1 MHKRFILILFLNIIF
16 SVDGKNH
23 LTPTQNNQSD
33 IIDLGLA
40 LGDARMI
47 HSLKVQLSDY
57 GLLESSPND
66 VEKRT
71 SANDGSG
78 DDKGGN
84 DGNGTALNMTENG
97 LSEEVETNEELV
109 YKDFEKMQGNLNK
122 LWEPSVRMTQ
132 YVPSKEVEAWWRLFA
147 ETLPPNSFSGSAG
160 FGSPC
165 IFAKYTD
172 VCPTKRLEEMD
183 AFKDFK
189 EMMEERKWGELR
201 DANDRPNEFIGF
213 DRLKVE
219 LIRRYGGEEWKK
231 EEFEKEVHKRMRIEL
246 QKQIDA
252 KEGFQ
257 IDPC

>member
-84 DGNGTALNMTENG
+84 DGHGTALNMTENG

-219 LIRRYGGEEWKK
+219 LLRRYGGEEWKK
-231 EEFEKEVHKRMRIEL
+231 DEFEKEVHKRMRIEL

-257 IDPC
+257 IDSC

>member
-1 MHKRFILILFLNIIF
+1 MHKRFILFLFLNIIF

-23 LTPTQNNQSD
+23 LTPTKNNQSD

-57 GLLESSPND
+57 GLLESNPND

-71 SANDGSG
+71 S
-78 DDKGGN
+78 GN
-84 DGNGTALNMTENG
+84 DGNGIALNMTENG
-97 LSEEVETNEELV
+97 SSEEVETNEELV
-109 YKDFEKMQGNLNK
+109 YKDFEKMQGNLNE

-172 VCPTKRLEEMD
+172 VCPTVRLEEMD
-183 AFKDFK
+183 AFKDFP

-257 IDPC
+257 IDSC

>member
-219 LIRRYGGEEWKK
+219 LLRRYGGEEWKK
-231 EEFEKEVHKRMRIEL
+231 DEFEKEVHKRMRIEL

-257 IDPC
+257 IDSC

>member
-1 MHKRFILILFLNIIF
+1 MFLVN
-16 SVDGKNH
+16 GKNH
-23 LTPTQNNQSD
+23 LTPTQNKDYD

-57 GLLESSPND
+57 GLLESNPND

-71 SANDGSG
+71 S
-78 DDKGGN
+78 GN
-84 DGNGTALNMTENG
+84 DGNGIALNMTENG
-97 LSEEVETNEELV
+97 SSEEVETNEELV
-109 YKDFEKMQGNLNK
+109 YKDFEKMQGNLNE

-172 VCPTKRLEEMD
+172 VCPTVRLEEMD
-183 AFKDFK
+183 AFKDFP

-219 LIRRYGGEEWKK
+219 LLRRYGGEEWKK

-257 IDPC
+257 IGSC